1 MSTWKNKGFAKLSK
15 LSVLSWLSVIYGH
28 LFYLDFLSS
37 FSSPKIVGKSSKN
50 DNLNNLKRTEKSAG
64 QN

>member
-1 MSTWKNKGFAKLSK
+1 MSTWKNKGFAKLS
-15 LSVLSWLSVIYGH
+15 VLSW
-28 LFYLDFLSS
+28 

-64 QN
+64 RS